1 MEQPGH
7 PSDGSMLVDAGDLAP
22 AVIEPAVIEPAVI
35 EPVVIDCD
43 SCVLRDVGCADCV
56 VSVLLDAPE
65 NLLGDERAA
74 LEVLADAG
82 LAPRLRLIPIRRGG
96 SNLAS

>member
-1 MEQPGH
+1 MEQAGH
-7 PSDGSMLVDAGDLAP
+7 LNDGSMFIDAGDAE
-22 AVIEPAVIEPAVI
+22 ASVV

-43 SCVLRDVGCADCV
+43 SCVLRNVGCGDCV
-56 VSVLLDAPE
+56 VSVLLDAPG

-82 LAPRLRLIPIRRGG
+82 MAPRLRLIPIRRGG